1 VRNALA
7 TAAGAEADAAEVVV
21 AAAGG
26 DFPDAANGVEAGVT
40 SQLIGSGI
48 VASQHCTS
56 FGGQVIRSLQRPRML
71 RQPSHR
77 APQFRARP
85 MLHSAAP
92 CGIQPLKIVCKLFKP
107 RSRLFSN

>member
-1 VRNALA
+1 VRNAIA
-7 TAAGAEADAAEVVV
+7 TAADAADGAAVVVV

-56 FGGQVIRSLQRPRML
+56 SGGQVNHSLLRPLKL
-71 RQPSHR
+71 RRPLRR

-85 MLHSAAP
+85 MPHSAAP
-92 CGIQPLKIVCKLFKP
+92 CGIQPLKIVCKLIKK
-107 RSRLFSN
+107 S